1 MKKMKADDKKKYAK
15 DAYIRASSIPI
26 GIALSFLFIYNPN
39 LYNNKV
45 FNIIMCLIL
54 ILFFFFTCDY
64 IVVHGWLISIV
75 CLSLYFI
82 MNRIVMSFFDPS
94 SSSYDGIKY
103 GFNFLFLTLMQ
114 IPLIIEDYIKYK
126 KDDKK

>member
-15 DAYIRASSIPI
+15 DAYIRACSIPMGI
-26 GIALSFLFIYNPN
+26 GLSSLFIYNPN
-39 LYNNKV
+39 LFNNKV
-45 FNIIMCLIL
+45 FNITMCLICIL
-54 ILFFFFTCDY
+54 IFLFTCEH
-64 IVVHGWLISIV
+64 IIVHGYLISIV
-75 CLSLYFI
+75 CISLYFI
-82 MNRIVMSFFDPS
+82 MSRIVMSFFDPS